1 MKTRVFITMKNII
14 NNYWLFIII
23 SYIMTIISW
32 YYITCFN
39 NVYPNL
45 KLEWIKSSL
54 FILIIMQIVSILV
67 CAIFAFLRFL
77 SIKCKSERIY
87 RISNY
92 FFN

>member
-23 SYIMTIISW
+23 SYILTIISW

-39 NVYPNL
+39 NVYPYL
-45 KLEWIKSSL
+45 KLEWIKSSI
-54 FILIIMQIVSILV
+54 FILTIMQIFSFLI
-67 CAIFAFLRFL
+67 CALFAFLRFL
-77 SIKCKSERIY
+77 SIKCKSEQIY